1 VSELYRRLTTVVDLS
16 SDAAARE
23 QHAAAALMLAYYEIE
38 TGSPFGSLRHAR
50 GLDALLSKLEI
61 NPSPMSGV
69 MGRIWKAWRLL
80 RYDVRYISIPYR
92 ASAVQTDAH
101 EGYASL
107 DPQLG
112 IRDVYT
118 LAFQLVGRVCIEAGF
133 EAAEGWS
140 RSRQAAV
147 WIRDVGGRMA
157 DRRNVERGDYHVD
170 ELTGEE
176 VLRRCEGFARALD
189 VWHAQLG
196 VEDRPMVKVECGSP
210 FVTGRTAFEPIVV
223 MGFRGGDRK
232 AFEYEMYVTA
242 RCLVS
247 YMVSVYG
254 RGSAAETAAWAK
266 LLMGI
271 VCGME
276 HKQMM
281 FSYLSTVSNVF
292 LAAMV
297 CEGMEVLN
305 MVLDGV
311 FPFVLGQGIPQSE
324 LADWLYCKRALEVC
338 RRERV
343 RGKTVRYAFLTLD
356 EDYEKGHFDTEC
368 SLLAF
373 GDYNGKGHFRD
384 VYSIDDT

>member
-1 VSELYRRLTTVVDLS
+1 
-16 SDAAARE
+16 
-23 QHAAAALMLAYYEIE
+23 
-38 TGSPFGSLRHAR
+38 
-50 GLDALLSKLEI
+50 
-61 NPSPMSGV
+61 
-69 MGRIWKAWRLL
+69 
-80 RYDVRYISIPYR
+80 
-92 ASAVQTDAH
+92 
-101 EGYASL
+101 
-107 DPQLG
+107 
-112 IRDVYT
+112 
-118 LAFQLVGRVCIEAGF
+118 
-133 EAAEGWS
+133 
-140 RSRQAAV
+140 
-147 WIRDVGGRMA
+147 
-157 DRRNVERGDYHVD
+157 VERGDYHVD